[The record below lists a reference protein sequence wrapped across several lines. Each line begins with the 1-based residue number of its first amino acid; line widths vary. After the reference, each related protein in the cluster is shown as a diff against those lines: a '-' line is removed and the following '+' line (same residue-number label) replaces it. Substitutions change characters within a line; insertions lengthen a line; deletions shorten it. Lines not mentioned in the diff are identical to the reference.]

1 MVGLTL
7 YDVLAIATTAST
19 DDVRR
24 AYKQKALETHPDKL
38 EPTCIG
44 ARAPG
49 CRGKVQ
55 KCMGGLSLVCEAFEV
70 LSDPV
75 KKKAYDD
82 RIQLAQK
89 NKKHWDEQHDKR
101 VKTREEWARQVK
113 ERSEA
118 RMKERADFYENLK
131 RIKEEKQRYVEMVEL
146 FYQELRDCHPE
157 WESRRQ
163 AALQWKEMADK
174 GQIPRRHT
182 TRI

>member
-1 MVGLTL
+1 MIGLTL
-7 YDVLAIATTAST
+7 YDVLAIPITAST
-19 DDVRR
+19 DDVRK

-38 EPTCIG
+38 EPTVTEQER
-44 ARAPG
+44 RAAEG
-49 CRGKVQ
+49 RFRN
-55 KCMGGLSLVCEAFEV
+55 VCEAFEV

-75 KKKAYDD
+75 KRKAYDA
-82 RIQLAQK
+82 RVQLAQR
-89 NKKHWDEQHDKR
+89 NKQHWDEQHERR
-101 VKTREEWARQVK
+101 VKTREEWARQVE

-118 RMKERADFYENLK
+118 RMKEPY
-131 RIKEEKQRYVEMVEL
+131 KEEKQRYVEMVEQ

-174 GQIPRRHT
+174 AKTPRRHT

>member
-1 MVGLTL
+1 MIGLTL
-7 YDVLAIATTAST
+7 YDVLAIPTTAST

-38 EPTCIG
+38 EPTVTEQER
-44 ARAPG
+44 RAAEG
-49 CRGKVQ
+49 RFRN
-55 KCMGGLSLVCEAFEV
+55 VCEAFQV
-70 LSDPV
+70 LSDPA
-75 KKKAYDD
+75 KRKAYDD
-82 RIQLAQK
+82 RVQLAQK
-89 NKKHWDEQHDKR
+89 NKQQWDEQRDRR
-101 VKTREEWARQVK
+101 VKTREEWARQAK

-157 WESRRQ
+157 LESRRQ
-163 AALQWKEMADK
+163 AALERKEMADK